1 MSRKR
6 NSDKSMELPS
16 SAKPTKEFIFRI
28 ERKTFIQVIILVLT
42 ALMILGCTAAQEPKK
57 VMCSENSYTING
69 WVSAE
74 STQSY
79 WVVDGMGKTMEFSK
93 NKCSIKG

>member
-6 NSDKSMELPS
+6 NSDKSMELPA
-16 SAKPTKEFIFRI
+16 SAKPKEFIFKI

-42 ALMILGCTAAQEPKK
+42 ALMILGCAAAQEPKK
-57 VMCSENSYTING
+57 VMCSENSYTVNG